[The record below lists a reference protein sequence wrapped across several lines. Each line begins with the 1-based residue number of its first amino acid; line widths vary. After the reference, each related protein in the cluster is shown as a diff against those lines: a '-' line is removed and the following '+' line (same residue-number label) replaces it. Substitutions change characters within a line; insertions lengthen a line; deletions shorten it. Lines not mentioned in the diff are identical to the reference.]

1 MKFEE
6 LIKKT
11 TELPYFSPRF
21 LSAGEKLPQVRVQL
35 DRWVKKGKVLRL
47 GKGIYT
53 LGEPYRR
60 IKTERFLIANR
71 LKSGSYVS
79 LQSALSLYGM
89 IPEFVPV
96 ITSVTT
102 GRAGRIENV
111 LGSFEYRHISRQF
124 FWGYRLLELSSG
136 QQAYVAVPEKALLD
150 LIYLTAGGET
160 KEYLEELRLQN
171 LEKLNRDTLEEYA
184 AKSESPKLQRAVRNI
199 EEIMIQS
206 QTVEL

>member
-1 MKFEE
+1 
-6 LIKKT
+6 
-11 TELPYFSPRF
+11 
-21 LSAGEKLPQVRVQL
+21 
-35 DRWVKKGKVLRL
+35 
-47 GKGIYT
+47 
-53 LGEPYRR
+53 
-60 IKTERFLIANR
+60 
-71 LKSGSYVS
+71 
-79 LQSALSLYGM
+79 
-89 IPEFVPV
+89 
-96 ITSVTT
+96 
-102 GRAGRIENV
+102 
-111 LGSFEYRHISRQF
+111 
-124 FWGYRLLELSSG
+124 LSSG